1 LSLAGTRTVRAIA
14 ARSESASPGAAVEAA
29 ARRAADAVAAYAQQ
43 LASAE
48 RPRRLGLSKQIVI
61 SAALLRR
68 FAPELDAEGALK
80 AAARLVQ
87 IQRNANAATVKKCVS
102 EARALLAWLEAEH
115 GMSLAAARPGDHHFI
130 VRLESALDTATTDE
144 VVLRRARELGGV
156 RGGRPK
162 QQGQQRVIAEV
173 QGLIRRAGQGD
184 AAAAQELSDIARLLV
199 PGGRFCLDHEVPAA
213 I

>member
-1 LSLAGTRTVRAIA
+1 LSLAGTRTVRAVS
-14 ARSESASPGAAVEAA
+14 ARPEPASPGAAVEAA
-29 ARRAADAVAAYAQQ
+29 ARRAADALAAYAQH

-115 GMSLAAARPGDHHFI
+115 GMSLTAARPGDHDFI
-130 VRLESALDTATTDE
+130 VRLEAALDTATTDE

-162 QQGQQRVIAEV
+162 QGSERGLVAEV
-173 QGLIRRAGQGD
+173 RTLIRRAGQGD
-184 AAAAQELSDIARLLV
+184 ADAAQELSDIARLLA
-199 PGGRFCLDHEVPAA
+199 PTGIFCPDREAPAA